1 MRGLKL
7 LIAIPAYNEEAV
19 IKSVL
24 DAIPNNFMLMGE
36 DCRIDVLVV
45 NDGSSDKTAEK
56 VIESKRKVSLVNHIL
71 NMGAGG
77 ATLTALE
84 YAKINNY
91 DFMTTMDADGQHK
104 IQDVFSTLN
113 KCVEGSYDLVVG
125 NRLETNGQMSNLKRL
140 GNIGISILTKIIL
153 GTSVKDSQSGL
164 RAYSKKAIKSLR
176 FESLGYVFC
185 SEMLMRAKNIGLKI
199 GENNIEAIY
208 TDYSK
213 SKGQS
218 SWNGIEFIRKMLVLR
233 IMEVF

>member
-1 MRGLKL
+1 MRSLKL
-7 LIAIPAYNEEAV
+7 LIAIPAYNEETV
-19 IKSVL
+19 IQYVL
-24 DAIPNNFMLMGE
+24 DAIPDNFRLMGE
-36 DCRIDVLVV
+36 DCRVDVLVV

-113 KCVEGSYDLVVG
+113 KCVEGGYDLVVG
-125 NRLETNGQMSNLKRL
+125 NRLETKGQMSNLKRL

-164 RAYSKKAIKSLR
+164 RAYSKKAIQSLR
-176 FESLGYVFC
+176 FESLGYIFC

-199 GENNIEAIY
+199 GENNIEAVY

-218 SWNGIEFIRKMLVLR
+218 SWNVIEFIRKMLVLR
-233 IMEVF
+233 IMEAF